1 MQDFYQAGFKLI
13 LMSSFYLC
21 MKEIIKEVTQR
32 EKQEEIIPD
41 PDVDAYMKV
50 PYSIHKTSS
59 HVYIASHHA
68 FTTSAKPKYYA
79 EITYW
84 TLMWLNKFV
93 SFICKSTVYP
103 VASFFS
109 LKE

>member
-1 MQDFYQAGFKLI
+1 MVILMQDFYQAGFKLI

-21 MKEIIKEVTQR
+21 MKDIIMEVTQR

-59 HVYIASHHA
+59 SCIHS
-68 FTTSAKPKYYA
+68 FSPRFNNFSKAKILSRNNLLDIDVV
-79 EITYW
+79 EQ
-84 TLMWLNKFV
+84 V
-93 SFICKSTVYP
+93 C
-103 VASFFS
+103 FFHM
-109 LKE
+109 